1 MPETENV
8 TVSPSAS
15 VAVTVPIAVWF
26 SSILKDA
33 PDVILGLLSF
43 KLLTVTEIAFW
54 AKKFPSLA

>member
-26 SSILKDA
+26 SFADKDA
-33 PDVILGLLSF
+33 LEVITGALSF
-43 KLLTVTEIAFW
+43 KLPIATVTD
-54 AKKFPSLA
+54 